1 MSERNK
7 PQEYMRNIGLMAH
20 IDAGKT
26 TTTERILYY
35 SGKIHKIGEVHDG
48 SATMDWMV
56 QEQERGITI
65 TAAATT
71 CFWRDHQIN
80 IIDTPGHVDFTIEV
94 ERSLRVLDGVIA
106 VFDSVAGVEPQ
117 SETVWYQADR
127 YCIPRVVFINKMDR
141 IGADFNGSV
150 ASIRKKLNANPLV
163 MHYPLGKEDAFT
175 GVVDLITEQA
185 YVWKEDDT
193 GFGVDFQILPVPDA
207 IAPDIKA
214 QREHIIENLCE
225 FDDELM
231 ERFVDGRE
239 ISATYLQHAVRKA
252 VLALHVVPV
261 LCGSAFKNKGVQQLL
276 DAVLA
281 YLPSPLDT
289 PQVEGYS
296 ADQRE
301 TSLTRECTVT
311 APFSALIFKII
322 SDPFA
327 GQLMYLRVYSG
338 SFQAGRVVLNSRNGK
353 KERVQKILRMHSNTR
368 QEVREGSAGQI
379 YAINGLKDVY
389 TGDTLCDPAHPIRYE
404 SVSFPETVISVAI
417 EPETSA
423 DNNRLFQVLERLKTE
438 DPSFDYRIDKETGQN
453 LISGMGE
460 LHLEVIVDRLRR
472 EFKLS
477 VNTGTPQ
484 VAYRETLAQPVAGE
498 EKYQREGAGL
508 HKYAH
513 IQLALTPVSPE
524 QELEISYAT
533 DEETLPASFHAAI
546 DAGIRNTLQAG
557 ALAGYPVIGLQ
568 VQVTGGSFHPDF
580 SDESAFTI
588 VAGILMRRLL
598 REGESLLLEPIM
610 TVDVSVPEDYVSNV
624 IADFNSRRAKIA
636 SIEMAGHL
644 QALTCSAPL
653 AELFG
658 YATSLRSVTQGRGT
672 HTMRFKSYESAPAQ
686 VLERLRGVV

>member
-1 MSERNK
+1 MSERSK
-7 PQEYMRNIGLMAH
+7 TQEYMRNIGLMAH

-71 CFWRDHQIN
+71 CFWKDHQIN

-127 YCIPRVVFINKMDR
+127 YRIPRVVFINKMDR

-163 MHYPLGKEDAFT
+163 IQHPLGKEDAFT
-175 GVVDLITEQA
+175 GFVDLITEQA
-185 YVWKEDDT
+185 YVWQEDDE
-193 GFGVDFQILPVPDA
+193 GLGVDFQILPVPDA
-207 IAPDIKA
+207 IVPDIKA
-214 QREHIIENLCE
+214 EREQLIETLCE
-225 FDDELM
+225 CDDELM
-231 ERFVDGRE
+231 ERFVEGQE
-239 ISATYLQHAVRKA
+239 ISVVYLQQAVRKA

-289 PQVEGYS
+289 PTVEGYS
-296 ADQRE
+296 ADKQE
-301 TSLTRECTVT
+301 TKLTRERTVAT
-311 APFSALIFKII
+311 PFSALIFKII

-338 SFQAGRVVLNSRNGK
+338 SFQVGRVVLNSRSGK

-423 DNNRLFQVLERLKTE
+423 DNNRLFQALERLKTE

-472 EFKLS
+472 EFKLA

-484 VAYRETLAQPVAGE
+484 VAYRETLAQAVTGE

-508 HKYAH
+508 NKYSH
-513 IQLALTPVSPE
+513 LQLCLTPVSPE
-524 QELEISYAT
+524 QELAIIYDV
-533 DEETLPASFHAAI
+533 DEETLPLQFHPAI
-546 DAGIRNTLQAG
+546 AAGIKNTLQAG
-557 ALAGYPVIGLQ
+557 ALAGYPVIGVQ
-568 VQVTGGSFHPDF
+568 VKVTGGSFQPDF

-598 REGESLLLEPIM
+598 REGKSLLLEPIM
-610 TVDVSVPEDYVSNV
+610 TVDVSVPEAYVSNV

-644 QALTCSAPL
+644 QALSCYAPL

-672 HTMRFKSYESAPAQ
+672 HTMRFKSYEAAPIQ

>member
-1 MSERNK
+1 MSERNRR
-7 PQEYMRNIGLMAH
+7 QENMRNIGLMAH

-71 CFWRDHQIN
+71 CFWKDHQIN

-127 YCIPRVVFINKMDR
+127 YRIPRVVFINKMDR
-141 IGADFNGSV
+141 IGADFNAAV
-150 ASIRKKLNANPLV
+150 TSIRQKLNANPLV
-163 MHYPLGKEDAFT
+163 VQYPLGKEDAFT

-185 YVWKEDDT
+185 YVWREDDT
-193 GFGVDFQILPVPDA
+193 GLGVDFQILPVPDA
-207 IAPDIKA
+207 LVPNIKDR
-214 QREHIIENLCE
+214 RERLIEALCE
-225 FDDELM
+225 HDDELM
-231 ERFVDGRE
+231 ERFIEGQE
-239 ISATYLQHAVRKA
+239 ISAVYLQQAVRQA
-252 VLALHVVPV
+252 VLALRVVPV

-289 PQVEGYS
+289 PRVEGYS
-296 ADQRE
+296 ADTRE
-301 TSLTRECTVT
+301 TKLTRERTVA

-338 SFQAGRVVLNSRNGK
+338 RFQAGRVVLNSRSGR

-423 DNNRLFQVLERLKTE
+423 DNSRLLQVLERLKTE
-438 DPSFDYRIDKETGQN
+438 DPSFAFRIDKETGQN
-453 LISGMGE
+453 IISGMGE

-484 VAYRETLAQPVAGE
+484 VAYRETLAQSVTGE

-508 HKYAH
+508 NKYAH
-513 IQLALTPVSPE
+513 VQLLLTPVASDR
-524 QELEISYAT
+524 ELEIVYEV
-533 DEETLPASFHAAI
+533 DPETLPARFHAAI
-546 DAGIRNTLQAG
+546 ATGIKSTLQAG
-557 ALAGYPVIGLQ
+557 ALAGYPVIGVR

-588 VAGILMRRLL
+588 AASMLMRRLL
-598 REGESLLLEPIM
+598 REGESRLLEPIM
-610 TVDVSVPEDYVSNV
+610 TVAVSVPEAYVSNV
-624 IADFNSRRAKIA
+624 IADFNSRRARVT
-636 SIEMAGHL
+636 SIEMRGHL
-644 QALTCSAPL
+644 QALTCHAPL

-672 HTMRFKSYESAPAQ
+672 HTMSFGSYATAPAQ
-686 VLERLRGVV
+686 VLERLRGLV